1 MSHAT
6 QSIDQ
11 HPRNA
16 AVSWALITIVTA
28 SVGESLLEG
37 TYLWAGF
44 YAVVVGVAVAPA
56 VVARSPTVLVS
67 WEILLLSALPAITQL
82 VDVFVRPLTY
92 LAIAALALL
101 VVTELD
107 AFTAARLTTDFA
119 AFTVVLTTLS
129 VASTWTIAQYASD
142 VALGTSYLGE
152 MDAVMWDLVIASGVG
167 VAAGALFALYCA
179 EQSLPRVL
187 DGEA

>member
-16 AVSWALITIVTA
+16 AISWALLAIVGA
-28 SVGESLLEG
+28 SAVESLLEG

-101 VVTELD
+101 VVAELD

-129 VASTWTIAQYASD
+129 VASSWTIAQYAAD

-167 VAAGALFALYCA
+167 IAAGALFALYCA